1 VLSSHAYFAGM
12 VVAAF
17 ALIVIML
24 ICRWV
29 FAPTH
34 TSSPPPPAQRADYGL
49 LVPITL
55 VRTLDD
61 AHMLRALLRE
71 AGIRGTVADV
81 AGGFAVLVF
90 TDDAAQARALVRS

>member
-12 VVAAF
+12 VIAAF

-29 FAPTH
+29 FAPTY
-34 TSSPPPPAQRADYGL
+34 TSPPPPAQRADYGL
-49 LVPITL
+49 LVPIAV